1 MQGFVT
7 KAEFIRKAFIKK
19 LVNFPLL
26 PSVSPTD
33 SLHSAPKGYVDT
45 LVEASSPRSYI
56 AGLGLSNNASDTA
69 NDIDIAV
76 GFCRDSTNSYSMV
89 LSSALTKRS
98 DAAWAVG
105 SGNGGMDTGSKPN
118 NGTLHVWLIKR
129 SDTGVVDVLFSIS
142 ASSPTMP
149 SGYDIKRRIGS
160 LRTGATTAPIFQ
172 FVQVGDDFHYKD
184 PTAVGLDIN
193 VTAPGT
199 SAVLRT
205 LSVPAGIKVKAHMLV
220 STNNDTSND
229 AVYLSDPDC
238 TDIVPSN
245 TASPLAH
252 VSSYSRTGDNPQGVV
267 SVWTNTSNQIRSRHT
282 ASGASNDFRIQT
294 IGWTDYRGRF
304 D

>member
-7 KAEFIRKAFIKK
+7 KSEFIRKALIKK

-33 SLHSAPKGYVDT
+33 SLHAAPKGYVDT
-45 LVEASSPRSYI
+45 LVEASSPRGYL
-56 AGLGLSNNASDTA
+56 AGLNLSNNSGDAN
-69 NDIDIAV
+69 NDIDISA
-76 GFCRDSTNSYSMV
+76 GFCRDSTNSASIT
-89 LSSALTKRS
+89 LAAALTKRS

-105 SGNGGMDTGSKPN
+105 TNNGGMDTGTKPN
-118 NGTLHVWLIKR
+118 SGTLHVWIIKR
-129 SDTGVVDVLFSIS
+129 SDTGVVDALFSTS

-149 SGYDIKRRIGS
+149 TNYDYKRRIGS
-160 LRTGATTAPIFQ
+160 VRTDSSGNIFG
-172 FVQVGDDFHYKD
+172 FVQTGDDFYFKS
-184 PTAVGLDIN
+184 PSTVGLDIN
-193 VTAPGT
+193 VTNPGT

-205 LSVPAGIKVKAHMLV
+205 LSVPAGVKVKAYLIV

-238 TDIVPSN
+238 TDIAASN

-252 VSSYSRTGDNPQGVV
+252 VSVYTTPNDNPQGDIA
-267 SVWTNTSNQIRSRHT
+267 VWTNTSNQIRSRH
-282 ASGASNDFRIQT
+282 AVSGASNDFRIQT
-294 IGWTDYRGRF
+294 LGWMDYRGRF